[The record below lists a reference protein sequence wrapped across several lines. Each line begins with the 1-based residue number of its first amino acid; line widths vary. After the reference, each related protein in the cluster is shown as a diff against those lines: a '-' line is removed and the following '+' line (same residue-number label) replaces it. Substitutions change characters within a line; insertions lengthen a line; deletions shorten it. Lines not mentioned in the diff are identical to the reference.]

1 MRIELELEKMGFVL
15 PTPKPLAAYV
25 PAVRTGNLV
34 YTAGQGPN
42 IDGKA
47 LFTGKLGREL
57 TEEQGYRAAQICVV
71 NCLACVKALIGD
83 LDKIERVVKV
93 LGFVASV
100 DGFTRQPWVMNGAS
114 ELLVKLF
121 GDKGKHARSAIGT
134 NQLPLDI
141 PVEVEIIVQ
150 VRDQG
155 LEESAR
161 F

>member
-1 MRIELELEKMGFVL
+1 MRIEQELEKMGFVL

-25 PAVRTGNLV
+25 PAVRVGDLV
-34 YTAGQGPN
+34 WTAGQGPT

-47 LFTGKLGREL
+47 MFTGKLGREL
-57 TEEQGYRAAQICVV
+57 TEEQGYKAAQICIV
-71 NCLACVKALIGD
+71 NCLACVKSVIGD
-83 LDKIERVVKV
+83 LDKVEQVVKL

-114 ELLVKLF
+114 ELLIALY

-141 PVEVEIIVQ
+141 PVEVEMIVR
-150 VRDQG
+150 V
-155 LEESAR
+155 
-161 F
+161 